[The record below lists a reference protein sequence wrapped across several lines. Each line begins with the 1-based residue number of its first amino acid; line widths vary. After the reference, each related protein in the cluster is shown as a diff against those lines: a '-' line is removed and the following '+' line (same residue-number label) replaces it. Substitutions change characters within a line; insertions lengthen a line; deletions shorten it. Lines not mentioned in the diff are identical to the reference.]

1 MKPDTAGQVAKKLE
15 VKEMKKRAEE
25 LKEKIKDKDI
35 DVSKIKTID
44 QITDLE
50 EEEKTKNVLLTD
62 EDFKVKESN

>member
-44 QITDLE
+44 
-50 EEEKTKNVLLTD
+50 LT
-62 EDFKVKESN
+62 SARTT